1 MAISP
6 SNASTGIKPEVVAAI
21 VAAIMEFLEAEEVP
35 RHRPYVPR
43 KSHAWKALALR
54 EGALRIRL
62 GR

>member
-6 SNASTGIKPEVVAAI
+6 CDASVGVKPEVVAAI
-21 VAAIMEFLEAEEVP
+21 VAALMEFLEAEAP
-35 RHRPYVPR
+35 SRHRPYVPR

-54 EGALRIRL
+54 EGALQIRL